1 MLHLHAADRPGPLA
15 ARLASVLSEAPADPM
30 APEWI
35 ATPTE
40 GMRRWLWLE
49 LARHLGA
56 GPSGPGPGGR
66 GDGVA
71 ANLQGAFPGT
81 LRSKVL
87 LAGRG
92 SDDVDP
98 WKVERLVWQVI
109 EVLHLHQSDPVVAPL
124 SMGYGPARRIA
135 DRFDRYHLHRP
146 AMVRAWAAG
155 QDVDPLGQPL
165 PLHHR
170 WQPHLWR
177 LVRAQLGCPS
187 PPEVLPGILEQIAAG
202 QLAVDLPERLSLF
215 GLSTLPGG
223 PSFVDLAL
231 AVAHTR
237 DVHLFLLDPSPA
249 LVEPVRQAA
258 LAVPP
263 SGPRRRSDDTTA
275 ALVAH
280 PLLRSWG
287 RLPRETTT
295 LMADAEAVGFPR
307 LQPLASTPEVASPTL
322 LQQVQQDLRAGR
334 APTGTRPFDPDDRS
348 VQFHA
353 AYGFA
358 RQVDVLRDALLHA
371 LEDHPGLTEDDIV
384 VVCPALERFAPL
396 VEAGLGPSAGTPG
409 SWSTPHSVV
418 ADAPA
423 LRYRI
428 ADRSVSGTDPFT
440 AGILAVLDA
449 ATSRFDAVDVL
460 DLVALPAVRERYRFS
475 DLEVARVA
483 DWVAEA
489 NIRWGL
495 DTDHRHRFGL
505 PTTITANSW
514 EAVLDRLL
522 VGSAVTDNDP
532 GFAFGGVL
540 PFGIEGDDVDLAG
553 RLADL
558 LARLRT
564 LAAETAADRS
574 LTAWLEVVRDT
585 LEGIVAPSREND
597 RQPDSF
603 HRVLAALAEEATAD
617 GEPSAVPLT
626 FADVRKMLIE
636 RLVAAPGRPR
646 FFGGGITVTS
656 LNSLR
661 WIPHRVVVL
670 LGMDQ
675 AAFGQAPGDGDD
687 LGAIS
692 PLVGDR
698 DQRAD
703 GRQAVLEAVLAAGDQ
718 LIVIRD
724 GHDVRTNQEIPPAV
738 VVAELQDAVLATLA
752 PSVDGRPIPIEL
764 HHPRQPFDERAVTDG
779 GLVVTGSWSFDP
791 GAKAA
796 ATARR
801 ARVAVL
807 PPFLAQPLTAVT
819 PDVIELADLHAV
831 LADPVR
837 AFLRHRLQVRLPEA
851 EEQPSTVLPVEVTG
865 LDGWK
870 LGDRYLEGLRQGLAT
885 EEITRYELARGSIT
899 PGGLGLRVVEKYSEV
914 ARVVLTDAEERGLAK
929 ATPEPVTVDVAL
941 PDGTRI
947 VGTVEDALHGP
958 ERGPVRLGVGR
969 TKAKYRLAAWLDLMA
984 LVAHDPAESW
994 RSVAV
999 HKADNS
1005 KKQPE
1010 PAPIDLVPLGVDP
1023 AARRASALTALTMV
1037 VDLFQRSR
1045 REPIPFFPTL
1055 SYGLHQGEPKR
1066 SDWTDS
1072 MGWGEGDTSQVALTF
1087 GAPDFIELLALPAQP
1102 HDPPGPGER
1111 VERYGSL
1118 VWSSVENTSVD
1129 LADLDVDQEDPS

>member
-1 MLHLHAADRPGPLA
+1 
-15 ARLASVLSEAPADPM
+15 M

-56 GPSGPGPGGR
+56 SSGAAPGAGQ

-81 LRSKVL
+81 LRSKIL

-92 SDDVDP
+92 DDEVDP
-98 WKVERLVWQVI
+98 WQVERLVWSVI
-109 EVLHLHQSDPVVAPL
+109 EVLHRQQADPLVASL
-124 SMGYGPARRIA
+124 SVGYGPARRIA

-146 AMVRAWAAG
+146 AMVRAWAQG
-155 QDVDPLGQPL
+155 HDVDPLGQAL
-165 PLHHR
+165 PPHHR

-177 LVRAQLGCPS
+177 LVRAHLGSQS
-187 PPEVLPGILEQIAAG
+187 PPELLPGLLAQVAAG
-202 QLAVDLPERLSLF
+202 ELSVDLPERLSLF

-223 PSFVDLAL
+223 PSFVELAS
-231 AVAHTR
+231 AIAQTR
-237 DVHLFLLDPSPA
+237 DLHVFLLDPSPA
-249 LVEPVRQAA
+249 LMDPVRRAA
-258 LAVPP
+258 LATPP
-263 SGPRRRSDDTTA
+263 SGPRRRGDDATA

-280 PLLRSWG
+280 PLARSWG

-295 LMADAEAVGFPR
+295 LLADAEQAGFPR
-307 LQPLASTPEVASPTL
+307 LRPLSGTASVAAPAL
-322 LQQVQQDLRAGR
+322 LHQLQHDVRAGQ
-334 APTGTRPFDPDDRS
+334 APAGIRPFDPSDGS

-353 AYGFA
+353 AYGPA

-371 LEDHPGLTEDDIV
+371 LVDLPELSEDDIV

-396 VEAGLGPSAGTPG
+396 VEAGLGPPAGTPG
-409 SWSTPHSVV
+409 SWSTPDAVV

-449 ATSRFDAVDVL
+449 VTSRFDAVEVL
-460 DLVALPAVRERYRFS
+460 DLVALPAVRERYGFT

-483 DWVAEA
+483 DWVTEA

-495 DTDHRHRFGL
+495 DTDHRSRFGM
-505 PTTITANSW
+505 PPAIAANSW
-514 EAVLDRLL
+514 GSALDRLL
-522 VGSAVTDNDP
+522 MGSTVTDQDT

-558 LARLRT
+558 LARLHA
-564 LAAETAADRS
+564 LAVDSADGRP
-574 LTAWLEVVRDT
+574 LADWLELLREALD
-585 LEGIVAPSREND
+585 GIVAPARDDD
-597 RQPDSF
+597 RQPDGF
-603 HRVLAALAEEATAD
+603 HRVVAALAEEATVD
-617 GEPSAVPLT
+617 GAPSSVPLS
-626 FADVRKMLIE
+626 FVDVRKMLTE

-687 LGAIS
+687 LGAIT

-698 DQRAD
+698 DLRAD
-703 GRQAVLEAVLAAGDQ
+703 GRQAVLEAVLAAGDR
-718 LIVIRD
+718 LVVIRD

-738 VVAELQDAVLATLA
+738 VVAELHDTVLATVA
-752 PSVDGRPIPIEL
+752 PAPDGTRHAIEV
-764 HHPRQPFDERAVTDG
+764 HHPRQPFDERTLTAG
-779 GLVVTGSWSFDP
+779 ALAGPGPWSFDP

-796 ATARR
+796 AIARR
-801 ARVAVL
+801 TRAEEL
-807 PPFLAQPLTAVT
+807 PPFLDQPLAGT
-819 PDVIELADLHAV
+819 PHAVIELADLHAM
-831 LADPVR
+831 LADPIR
-837 AFLRHRLQVRLPEA
+837 TFLRHRLQVRLPEA
-851 EEQPSTVLPVEVTG
+851 EEQPSTVLPVHVTG

-870 LGDRYLEGLRQGLAT
+870 LGDRYLDGLRQGLEAD
-885 EEITRYELARGSIT
+885 EITRYELARGSIT
-899 PGGLGLRVVEKYSEV
+899 PGGLGHAVVEKYSEI
-914 ARVVLTDAEERGLAK
+914 ARVVLTEAEGRGLCS
-929 ATPEPVTVDVAL
+929 ATPEPVAVDIVL

-947 VGTVEDALHGP
+947 VGSVDDAMQGDH
-958 ERGPVRLGVGR
+958 RGPVRLGVGR
-969 TKAKYRLAAWLDLMA
+969 TKAKYRLAAWLDLMV
-984 LVAHDPAESW
+984 LVAHDPTATW

-999 HKADNS
+999 HKADNT
-1005 KKQPE
+1005 KKHPE
-1010 PAPIDLVPLGVDP
+1010 AAPIDLAPLGADP
-1023 AARRASALTALTMV
+1023 DERRVAAEGALAMV
-1037 VDLFQRSR
+1037 VDLFERSR
-1045 REPIPFFPTL
+1045 REPLPFFPAV
-1055 SYGLHQGEPKR
+1055 SDGLHRGQPKHT
-1066 SDWTDS
+1066 DWTDA
-1072 MGWGEGDTSQVALTF
+1072 MGWGEGDTAQVALTF
-1087 GAPDFIELLALPAQP
+1087 GTLEFADLLALPAQP
-1102 HDPPGPGER
+1102 HDPPGSGER
-1111 VERYGSL
+1111 VERYGNL
-1118 VWSSVENTSVD
+1118 VWSSVAHTAHD
-1129 LADLDVDQEDPS
+1129 LADPEHTPDDAS